1 MSKDGILSEV
11 ELDLLRELTGNRI
24 SRRELLEGAAMMG
37 LAGLLAACGLGGSNS
52 SNAASAARTL
62 QPPKPVVDGDLY
74 LFNWN

>member
-11 ELDLLRELTGNRI
+11 ELDLL
-24 SRRELLEGAAMMG
+24 RELLEGAAMMG